1 MMQGLGDRPFQGQSL
16 RHVINSEASAKLYS
30 SNRRNDFEHNL
41 ARQYTKAW
49 LTIHAIESNSS
60 PSSVSRTVPRTAVH
74 DSGLAGVM
82 LGPGRGQLI
91 PVANTV
97 PASPSAPT
105 VRLMEP
111 TVKFVMLRSLWST
124 AQLGFQQCLNL
135 LDPTLTMITCAS
147 IFLCL
152 ASPRMLISLVFN
164 LIRAVPGYVWW
175 TVSEWLQQTVHE
187 LSATSVPSQAP
198 SPSQVFQHGNATVIV
213 LRETDYVM
221 SAFCGTFG
229 AWLCSRFAGG

>member
-1 MMQGLGDRPFQGQSL
+1 MAVQFGVAEVMQGLGDRPFQGQSL

-30 SNRRNDFEHNL
+30 SNRRKDLEHNL
-41 ARQYTKAW
+41 ARQYAKAW
-49 LTIHAIESNSS
+49 LAIHAIESNSS
-60 PSSVSRTVPRTAVH
+60 PSSIPRPVPRTAVH

-124 AQLGFQQCLNL
+124 AQLGFS
-135 LDPTLTMITCAS
+135 TLPQS
-147 IFLCL
+147 SGSHSHDDHLCEYL
-152 ASPRMLISLVFN
+152 HVLSLTAN
-164 LIRAVPGYVWW
+164 ADQSG
-175 TVSEWLQQTVHE
+175 LQPH
-187 LSATSVPSQAP
+187 SRS
-198 SPSQVFQHGNATVIV
+198 
-213 LRETDYVM
+213 
-221 SAFCGTFG
+221 
-229 AWLCSRFAGG
+229 AWLCVVDSI